1 MISADDVRRL
11 LNADEKDAILV
22 VIEGR
27 AEVIGAGQLASADYR
42 GALEVTTR
50 DDLVRRIGESPSDRE
65 IDEQAA
71 QLDMAVSEL
80 GG

>member
-1 MISADDVRRL
+1 MIAADDVRRL
-11 LNADEKDAILV
+11 LAADEKDAVLV

-27 AEVIGAGQLASADYR
+27 AEVIGAGKLASDEYR
-42 GALEVTTR
+42 GALEVVAR
-50 DDLVRRIGESPSDRE
+50 DDLVQRIGESPSDRE

-71 QLDMAVSEL
+71 QLDTAVSEL

>member
-1 MISADDVRRL
+1 MISAQDVRTL
-11 LNADEKDAILV
+11 LQSDEKNAVLV

-27 AEVIGAGQLASADYR
+27 VEVIGAGRLASADYR
-42 GALEVTTR
+42 GALEVVSR
-50 DDLVRRIGESPSDRE
+50 DDLVQRIGDAPSDRE

-71 QLDMAVSEL
+71 QLDTAVSEL

>member
-1 MISADDVRRL
+1 MISAEDVRGL
-11 LNADEKDAILV
+11 LQSDQKDPVLV

-27 AEVIGAGQLASADYR
+27 VEVIGAGRLGSADYR
-42 GALEVTTR
+42 GALEVVSR
-50 DDLVRRIGESPSDRE
+50 DDLVRRIGEDPSDRE

-71 QLDMAVSEL
+71 QLDTAVSEL